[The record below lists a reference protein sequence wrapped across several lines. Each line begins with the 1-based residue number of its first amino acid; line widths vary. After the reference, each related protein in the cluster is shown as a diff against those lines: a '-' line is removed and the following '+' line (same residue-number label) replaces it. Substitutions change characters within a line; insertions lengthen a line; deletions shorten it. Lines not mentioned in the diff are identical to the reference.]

1 MTGGPLTILQLTHQ
15 GGPAGSTQSIFNL
28 SQYLNGRGHRV
39 LVGCRD
45 DVLLARLARDAGL
58 PVVPLAFLSR
68 GALTRAVADLLA
80 RERVDVVNSH
90 ATLDRRA
97 LTWMRWRGRL
107 PGALVVTRRT
117 MPRTSPVELLPVG
130 LTADR
135 TIAVSEAVARAL
147 RRRLHPGARLRVVP
161 NGIALERIDAAVPAG
176 DLAAARA
183 ALGDTDGRPVVA
195 IVSRLK
201 DQHVVLQALPRL
213 ARGVVVACVGVEPD
227 ARLRALA
234 EAAPSRH
241 RVVFVPLIDRPLA
254 FYRLAALAAL
264 PSRMEGLSQSLL
276 EAMAL
281 GLPVAASAA
290 GGNPDLV
297 HGGETGLLI
306 PPLDPAAWAAG
317 LERLLG
323 EDAQFGGAVDRLPVS
338 RRRTKSLPGLLLWS
352 RRAASL
358 ARQRA
363 VRFVYCGNVKP
374 AGYPARWV
382 YERTKTPYCVFL
394 YGADLLS
401 ERHKYHHSRLK
412 RRASRAILGGAA
424 ALVAISNWTRD
435 LALTVLGELGLDGH
449 GQRLR
454 VVHLG
459 TDPARFRPRVDGTE
473 LSRRLEL
480 ADGSGAGL
488 GSTRW
493 LLTVARLEPHKGIDT
508 VLQALP
514 AILAR
519 APDVRYAVAGA
530 GAAAE
535 RAKLERLASE
545 LGVAER
551 VQFLGEVS
559 ERDLPALYGL
569 ATVYVGAS
577 RRGERIG
584 VEGFGISLVEASAC
598 GLPVVAG
605 NSGGVPDAVRDGETG
620 FLVPPEDPAAFCDA
634 ICRLLA
640 DDELA
645 RRVGAAGR
653 RAVETYY
660 NWDRVVRDLRAVEAE
675 VVAR

>member
-39 LVGCRD
+39 LVGCRG

-58 PVVPLAFLSR
+58 PVVPLEFLAR
-68 GALTRAVADLLA
+68 GALTRDLAGLLA
-80 RERVDVVNSH
+80 RERVDVINSH

-117 MPRTSPVELLPVG
+117 MPRTSPAELLPVG

-176 DLAAARA
+176 DLTAART
-183 ALGDTDGRPVVA
+183 ALGDVAGRPVVA

-241 RVVFVPLIDRPLA
+241 RVVFGPLIDRPLA
-254 FYRLAALAAL
+254 FYRLAAIAAL

-323 EDAQFGGAVDRLPVS
+323 DDGLAQRLAQAGRALV
-338 RRRTKSLPGLLLWS
+338 RREFTLERTAERTEALPGLLLWS

-473 LSRRLEL
+473 LSRRLDL
-480 ADGSGAGL
+480 TDGSKAG
-488 GSTRW
+488 GGGTRW

-535 RAKLERLASE
+535 RAKLERLAE
-545 LGVAER
+545 QLGVAER

-577 RRGERIG
+577 RRAERIG

-605 NSGGVPDAVRDGETG
+605 NSGGVPDAVRD
-620 FLVPPEDPAAFCDA
+620 
-634 ICRLLA
+634 
-640 DDELA
+640 
-645 RRVGAAGR
+645 
-653 RAVETYY
+653 
-660 NWDRVVRDLRAVEAE
+660 
-675 VVAR
+675 